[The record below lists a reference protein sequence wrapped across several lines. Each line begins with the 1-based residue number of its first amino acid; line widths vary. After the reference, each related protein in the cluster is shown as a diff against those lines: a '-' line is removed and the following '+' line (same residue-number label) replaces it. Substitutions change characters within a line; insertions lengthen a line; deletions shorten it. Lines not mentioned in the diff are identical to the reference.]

1 MRSTLARTLVLSTL
15 LLAPLSASAEE
26 VYFSMLH
33 LQGNS
38 RLFAEISVVSQKNNE
53 RIQREVVTTGRALD
67 SLGDGLEAARLH
79 TGGAPEALSARHTE
93 LAAAFD
99 RDWTAINGFVDQLV
113 LDTDR
118 AFTEALAVHVGALEE
133 AEGFVVGTCEPPA
146 GVLGM
151 AMGQGECEG
160 RDVTPHVVA
169 SLDAD
174 EDLSAAVA
182 DICGR
187 EWPAVRPQREAV
199 VPLTLAG
206 APAPE
211 DTASFSAQRI
221 YQRSAPF
228 EPVLLAVE
236 EGFRAASREVEM
248 ARQLH
253 EANRRMY
260 LESQPSLTPEEAQAR
275 EAELTAELDQ
285 VKAASEALTR
295 WRTDA
300 VAGAVALAWQQ
311 VQDREGAVVRELAI
325 EGLAVCLQP
334 PDLGGCTGPD
344 VTDDVAGFLE
354 DQKKVI
360 KEASRHAETVGSPD
374 LGL

>member
-1 MRSTLARTLVLSTL
+1 MRSMFARTLVLMPL
-15 LLAPLSASAEE
+15 VFAPMTAAAEE

-38 RLFAEISVVSQKNNE
+38 RLFAEISAVSQKNNE

-67 SLGDGLEAARLH
+67 AFGDGLAAARQI
-79 TGGAPEALSARHTE
+79 TGAAPEGLDARHAE
-93 LAAAFD
+93 LAAGFD
-99 RDWTAINGFVDQLV
+99 RDWSTINGFVDQLV

-118 AFTEALAVHVGALEE
+118 AFTEALAVHVSELEE
-133 AEGFVVGTCEPPA
+133 AEGIVVGTCEPPA

-151 AMGQGECEG
+151 AMGQGECAG
-160 RDVTPHVVA
+160 RDVTPHIVA
-169 SLDAD
+169 ALDAD
-174 EDLSAAVA
+174 EDLGAAVA

-187 EWPAVRPQREAV
+187 EWPAVRPDRRAV
-199 VPLTLAG
+199 APLTLSG
-206 APAPE
+206 AVAPE
-211 DTASFSAQRI
+211 SMDSFSAQQL
-221 YQRSAPF
+221 YERSAPF

-236 EGFRAASREVEM
+236 ESFRAASREVEM

-260 LESQPSLTPEEAQAR
+260 LESQPSLAAEEAATR
-275 EAELTAELDQ
+275 EAELTAELEQ

-300 VAGAVALAWQQ
+300 VAGAVALAWKQ
-311 VQDREGAVVRELAI
+311 VQDRESAVVRELDI

-334 PDLGGCTGPD
+334 ADLGGCTGPD
-344 VTDDVAGFLE
+344 VTDLVAGYLE
-354 DQKKVI
+354 DQKKVA
-360 KEASRHAETVGSPD
+360 KETAQHAEAVGSPD